1 MSDLHIERHSLAP
14 ALERLTVRRGERP
27 ATFREVAE
35 GWRSDDAFAESFAQ
49 ALRGSPF
56 RGFCWECPAL
66 RSLTLDRPFECVL
79 SKNDAI
85 NDREPDA
92 VSFAEAFELSEL
104 PNGMIAGFEN
114 LSADA
119 YLLAPLPLSEEA
131 NYVHLASFH
140 RTAPA
145 DQVRELWRSVGQTL
159 LERAGLQPLWL
170 STAGGGVAWLHVRF
184 DERPKYYSH
193 KPYARSS

>member
-1 MSDLHIERHSLAP
+1 MSDLQIERENLSP
-14 ALERLTVRRGERP
+14 ALERLTVRRGDRP
-27 ATFREVAE
+27 ASFREVAE
-35 GWRSDDAFAESFAQ
+35 GWRKDDAFSESFAQ
-49 ALRGSPF
+49 ALRDSPF
-56 RGFCWECPAL
+56 RGFRWECPAL
-66 RSLTLDRPFECVL
+66 RSLTLDRSFECVL
-79 SKNDAI
+79 AKNDAI
-85 NDREPDA
+85 DDREPDA
-92 VSFAEAFELSEL
+92 VSFAEAFEFSEL

-119 YLLAPLPLSEEA
+119 YLLAPLPISEEA
-131 NYVHLASFH
+131 NYVHLASFL

-145 DQVRELWRSVGQTL
+145 EQIRELWRSVGQTL

-193 KPYARSS
+193 KPYASPK